1 MSDTIVKLRLII
13 LLIFLAIV
21 FVTLVP
27 ATVGLQNA
35 SLLESSRE
43 NDLLTVAFLD
53 VGQGDAIYIE
63 TFDGVQLLIDG
74 GPNSS
79 VLRQLSEFMPTLDRS
94 LDVVLATHSDKD
106 HIGGL
111 VDVLQSYQID
121 HVILTENTNDTAVAK
136 AFSTAVENEKVN
148 TIMARTGQEI
158 NLGASTTLLIY
169 SPETNPEAWE
179 SNAASIVAQLR
190 YGSVEFMLT
199 GDAGV
204 DIEEY
209 LAKNYGDLLDSEVLK
224 LGHHGSRTSTSDLF
238 LDIVTP
244 LYAVVSAG
252 KDNSY
257 GHPHNEVVDRLNM
270 RDINIVSTA
279 ELGTV
284 VFKSDGEKVWVE

>member
-43 NDLLTVAFLD
+43 NDLLTVSFLD

-79 VLRQLSEFMPTLDRS
+79 VLRQLSESMPTLDRS

-106 HIGGL
+106 HVGGL

-169 SPETNPEAWE
+169 SPVTNPEAWE